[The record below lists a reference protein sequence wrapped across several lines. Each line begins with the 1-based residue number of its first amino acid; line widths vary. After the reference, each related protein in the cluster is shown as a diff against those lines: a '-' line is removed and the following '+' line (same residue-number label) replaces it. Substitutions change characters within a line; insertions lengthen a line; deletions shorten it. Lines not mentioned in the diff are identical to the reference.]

1 MLSEHTANRE
11 REGMQIR
18 EAHSDDIEGLVELW
32 IELMDFHRDRDPF
45 FSRSADAHDR
55 FAEFVKAKMEAK
67 EAVVLV
73 AEQDGSL
80 IGFSMAMV
88 RDYPPVFEAGRHG
101 FIQDVIVTQSARR
114 QGIGRKLSDATLGWI
129 RSQGVSRAELEVATT
144 NPVSQAFWYEMGFR
158 DSIKRLV
165 LDLE

>member
-1 MLSEHTANRE
+1 MH
-11 REGMQIR
+11 IR
-18 EAHSDDIEGLVELW
+18 EAHSDDVEGLVELW

-45 FSRSADAHDR
+45 FSRSDDAHDR
-55 FAEFVKAKMEAK
+55 FGEFIKTKMESD

-88 RDYPPVFEAGRHG
+88 RDYPPVFETVRHG
-101 FIQDVIVTQSARR
+101 FIQDVIVTERARR
-114 QGIGRKLSDATLGWI
+114 QGIGKQLYEETLAWI
-129 RSQGVSRAELEVATT
+129 RSQGISRVELEVASS
-144 NPVSQAFWYEMGFR
+144 NPVSQAFWYQMGFH
-158 DSIKRLV
+158 DSIKRLA

>member
-1 MLSEHTANRE
+1 
-11 REGMQIR
+11 MQIR
-18 EAHSDDIEGLVELW
+18 ESQPDDVGSLVELW

-45 FSRSADAHDR
+45 FTRSADAHDR
-55 FAEFVKAKMEAK
+55 FGEFVKTKMDSS

-88 RDYPPVFEAGRHG
+88 RDYPPVFETVRHA
-101 FIQDVIVTQSARR
+101 FIQDVIVTERARR
-114 QGIGRKLSDATLGWI
+114 QGVGKRLYEATLAWI
-129 RSQGVSRAELEVATT
+129 RLQGVSRVELEVATT
-144 NPVSQAFWYEMGFR
+144 NPVSKAFWYEMGFR
-158 DSIKRLV
+158 DSIKRLA